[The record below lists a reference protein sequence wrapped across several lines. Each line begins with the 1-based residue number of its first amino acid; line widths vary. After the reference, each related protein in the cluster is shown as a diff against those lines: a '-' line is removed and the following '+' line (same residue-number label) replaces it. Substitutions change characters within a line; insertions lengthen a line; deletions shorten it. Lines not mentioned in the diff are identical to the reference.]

1 MSDAF
6 DFNGYAQTIE
16 SRARELLRGAANL
29 DDCRHSVSQ
38 LYALA
43 EDTLARHRD
52 PVEQKHIACA
62 AGCGTCCAVNVA
74 VLLPEAA
81 AIVAYL
87 QQSMP
92 AEEAAAIAA
101 RLDDLYPRILWL
113 DDDDRVLL
121 RQSCAFL
128 NEQGA
133 CAIYP
138 VRPLIC
144 RSITSTNADDCREA
158 LAFKALGEE
167 RTVLINL
174 FQKTLMDAT
183 FRGLGAALAGLN
195 LDSRSVKLTVAVRT
209 LLHEPGRLA
218 AFLHGEPVPC
228 G

>member
-6 DFNGYAQTIE
+6 DLKGYEQSIE
-16 SRARELLRGAANL
+16 RRARDLLSGAKNFK
-29 DDCRHSVSQ
+29 DCWHSVSQ
-38 LYALA
+38 LYGLA
-43 EDTLARHRD
+43 EDTLARHMD
-52 PVEQKHIACA
+52 PVEQKHIACT

-81 AIVAYL
+81 AIITHLKESMGEEEVAK
-87 QQSMP
+87 
-92 AEEAAAIAA
+92 IIA
-101 RLDDLYPRILWL
+101 RLESLYPRILWL

-128 NEQGA
+128 TDQGA

-144 RSITSTNADDCREA
+144 RSITSANAEDCREA
-158 LAFKALGEE
+158 IAFKALGEE

-195 LDSRSVKLTVAVRT
+195 LDSRSVKLTVAVWT
-209 LLHEPGRLA
+209 LLQEPERMA
-218 AFLHGEPVPC
+218 AFLQGEPIPC

>member
-1 MSDAF
+1 MSDSF
-6 DFNGYAQTIE
+6 DLKGYAQSIE
-16 SRARELLRGAANL
+16 SLALGLLGGVTNF
-29 DDCRHSVSQ
+29 DDCRCGMSQ
-38 LYALA
+38 IQALA
-43 EDTLARHRD
+43 EDTLARHMD
-52 PVEQKHIACA
+52 PVERKHVACT

-87 QQSMP
+87 QESMQK
-92 AEEAAAIAA
+92 EEADEIVA
-101 RLDDLYPRILWL
+101 RLEDLYPRILWL

-128 NEQGA
+128 NDQGA

-144 RSITSTNADDCREA
+144 RSMTSTNAEDCREA
-158 LAFKALGEE
+158 IAFKALGEE

-183 FRGLGAALAGLN
+183 FRALGAALATLG

-209 LLHEPGRLA
+209 LLHEPGRMA
-218 AFLHGEPVPC
+218 AFLQGEPVPS